1 MKYRVTI
8 FWLPYVQ
15 LKSGRWVRRWK
26 KFSDEDFE
34 SKARALKWV
43 KHFTD
48 VKSNKVTLRKL

>member
-8 FWLPYVQ
+8 FWKAYV
-15 LKSGRWVRRWK
+15 LTTAGRWVRRWK
-26 KFSDEDFE
+26 KYSDEDFE
-34 SKARALKWV
+34 KKAEALKWV